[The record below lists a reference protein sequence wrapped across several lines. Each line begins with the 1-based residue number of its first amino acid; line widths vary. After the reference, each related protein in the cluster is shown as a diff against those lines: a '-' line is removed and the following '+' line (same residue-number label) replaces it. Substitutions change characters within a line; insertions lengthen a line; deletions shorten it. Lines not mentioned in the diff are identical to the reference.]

1 MKYIKNKGLIIIS
14 FYLLITIYFITK
26 DAIFYTNIINPIYW
40 GIVFV
45 YLIRNVKIRFN
56 VNKRQLIYFITI
68 VCITSLIYIILG
80 YIYGF
85 SKTPYSYKIVSIIK
99 NILIQIIPIIGIETL
114 RIVIVTKNNKLL
126 IVITTI
132 LMILLQ
138 INYNVLFDLNSNK
151 EELFRYICSNIVS
164 IVICNIIY
172 TYFILKD
179 MYLFALSYRVLARLF
194 LLLLPIFPNVDWYV
208 MGSTSIL
215 LPIFMYL
222 LFKYKFLKQKDDIRK
237 KKENF
242 LEKFNY
248 VVTFIL
254 AIMLVCFM
262 LGLFKYEPICILS
275 NSMSPTYKRGDV
287 VIFEKINK
295 NELSNIPKD
304 SIIIYTKEDKNIAHR
319 VINAINVDGSV
330 LYETK
335 GDSNNAPDTDL
346 VQIEQIKGVYVFH
359 IKYIG
364 FPSVWLYDYFHQ

>member
-114 RIVIVTKNNKLL
+114 RIVIVTKNKN
-126 IVITTI
+126 
-132 LMILLQ
+132 
-138 INYNVLFDLNSNK
+138 NNVLFDLNSNK

-179 MYLFALSYRVLARLF
+179 MYLFALSYRVLARLV